1 MVFSNNLLFG
11 AAAAASS
18 GAAPFD
24 TTLIGNSVWLD
35 GSADGFTKPASE
47 FDAEDGKEF
56 TLGTWFQLTEFGV
69 AGALFCAGNGSGTY
83 TSLRHAAD
91 NKIYLQTE
99 AGSHILKTTA
109 VFRDV
114 AWYHI
119 LVSVDTTQAA
129 NTSRVRM
136 FINGVETELTG
147 TYPAEN
153 HAYDFNLASVH
164 EVGDS
169 YENGAF
175 EGYLAQS
182 FMIGTKSIQQGDFA
196 ITDFLDSFTFGTNGS
211 QYVPKKNSDIVT
223 LTAAGSDNSFLLD
236 YANSSDLGN
245 DTSGYNND
253 FTATSMTAA
262 NQTGS
267 SPSSAF
273 ATWNPLRVNTQTQTF
288 AEGNLRFSSTQ
299 TSTNPAATGNYGVSS
314 GKFYWE
320 VFVVAQGNTSNMLGI
335 CDVQAGLEDDTN
347 ALYASALMYSYE
359 FAGTKRNNNSSASY
373 GDAIATNDIVG
384 IALDMDNGGV
394 YFSKNGTFQAS
405 GDPTSGSSLTNA
417 AFTGLNSAGSGVFQP
432 YYLAYSSG
440 DGVANFGQSPTF
452 NGQTTAGG
460 NTDANGR
467 GNFKYSVPSGYK
479 ALTSANLSAPDY
491 QGIDSFSPI
500 LYEGNG
506 EGQRVGDFVP
516 FTDSY
521 TINNSAMFNEADERS
536 FRRTPSSAGNQKTW
550 TFSTWMKRTQA
561 NADYSLLNVTNS
573 KEVQILLH
581 NSPTGSIQVFFY
593 NGSATDAD
601 IVTAGGFED
610 MSNWHNIVVAVDTR
624 SNGNGGP
631 ASANDRIIIY
641 VDGVRQTL
649 STSDNPSDDYD
660 TLLNTATE
668 HTIGQKPNGADDL
681 QGYLADTVLIDGSQ
695 LTASSFGQVDTSTNR
710 WVPKDVSGLTFGTN
724 GFYLKYEN
732 SPTNIAASE
741 TGLKSDDLD
750 VGAVSLLTDGTQY
763 GSWNAG
769 SNLVYQ
775 NANSTT
781 KSWWGVDF
789 GSGVTKTI
797 KSATLFGNQTGDGS
811 SAGFTSVS
819 GAVTWTLFGSNSAQA
834 TSDNDL
840 SSLTSLGTASV
851 ADGITKGAA
860 VTIDAS
866 SNTTAFRYF
875 YVQMNTTAS
884 LRRLLGEIQLYETA
898 GGGITNDSSGQNND
912 LVAAGAWTSSDQF
925 IDTPSQ
931 NFDNLG
937 GASSGS
943 PTISEGNT
951 LATIAAGGKQIRSNF
966 NLSSGKWYVEVDV
979 QATNNSASMG
989 LVPSR
994 SATWANGP
1002 GRDANGGIS
1011 YETDGDVYSDNVQ
1024 DATAEASFAAGDVIQ
1039 MAIDMNVKKVWFGKN
1054 NTFGGNPSAGTGGYS
1069 LPASILSD
1077 GAALITL
1084 GGYSG
1089 SQAATMQ
1096 INYGQFLVFDGG
1108 STTNGFKYTPPT
1120 DFNAVN
1126 QDNLDDTED
1135 KLTAWAWIKN
1145 RDATDNHMLFDKVRG
1160 VGNDLHSNDTTVEVF
1175 NANTVQRFFQ
1185 RGVQVGSDV
1194 EVNTANESYVLWQWA
1209 NDGTRTANTAGA
1221 KNIFETVSTPGHF
1234 AIFDWDGNS
1243 TAGAFQHS
1251 MGGAIEMIIVKRRN
1265 VGAWNWYVWHKA
1277 IPDTK
1282 AYLLDTNDS
1291 GHTSTYWN
1299 DVAVNAA
1306 NQFTLGATEG
1316 INKTGDEIISYAF
1329 RSVPGV
1335 CKVGSYTGNGDND
1348 GPYISVGFLP
1358 RYILVRSTSGTRN
1371 WNILDTVRN
1380 PLNIASPSVLL
1391 ANTTAA
1397 DTAGQVGAFDILSDG
1412 FKPRDT
1418 ALNTNGSGETYLY
1431 MAMADIGGNGTL
1443 PPVYGR

>member
-1 MVFSNNLLFG
+1 MSLFSNNLLLG
-11 AAAAASS
+11 AGGQST
-18 GAAPFD
+18 GPDPFNP
-24 TTLIGNSVWLD
+24 TVIGNSIWLD
-35 GSADGFTKPASE
+35 GTADYLTKTFSSGSAQTRLVFSTWVQRNSFTSDIQEIFQGYKVIGSTPTTNRMGFKASTSE
-47 FDAEDGKEF
+47 FEIFIAQTDLSEK
-56 TLGTWFQLTEFGV
+56 
-69 AGALFCAGNGSGTY
+69 TY
-83 TSLRHAAD
+83 T
-91 NKIYLQTE
+91 
-99 AGSHILKTTA
+99 TTR
-109 VFRDV
+109 VFRDIG
-114 AWYHI
+114 WYHLI
-119 LVSVDTTQAA
+119 ISLDANVTDSVQLYVNGIRETSLALTTGSA
-129 NTSRVRM
+129 
-136 FINGVETELTG
+136 L
-147 TYPAEN
+147 
-153 HAYDFNLASVH
+153 
-164 EVGDS
+164 
-169 YENGAF
+169 NGAVSAWGNAGLHNIGAYTNTVAYR
-175 EGYLAQS
+175 EWLNGYLTQS
-182 FMIGTKSIQQGDFA
+182 TMLVGKSIQAGTA
-196 ITDFLDSFTFGTNGS
+196 AVTDFLDSFAYGTNGS
-211 QYVPKKNSDIVT
+211 QFAAKKDSDVAA
-223 LTAAGSDNSFLLD
+223 LASTAGGNSFCLD
-236 YANSSDLGN
+236 FSNSGSLGLDSSTLGN
-245 DTSGYNND
+245 NFAVDGTGS
-253 FTATSMTAA
+253 TIAAA
-262 NQTGS
+262 NQVTS

-273 ATWNPLRVNTQTQTF
+273 CTWNPLRVNTQTQTF

-335 CDVQAGLEDDTN
+335 CDVAAGLEDDAN

-359 FAGTKRNNNSSASY
+359 FAGTKRNNNSSTSY
-373 GDAIATNDIVG
+373 GDSITTGDIVG

-506 EGQRVGDFVP
+506 TGQRVGDFVP

-925 IDTPSQ
+925 IDTPS
-931 NFDNLG
+931 
-937 GASSGS
+937 A
-943 PTISEGNT
+943 
-951 LATIAAGGKQIRSNF
+951 
-966 NLSSGKWYVEVDV
+966 
-979 QATNNSASMG
+979 
-989 LVPSR
+989 
-994 SATWANGP
+994 
-1002 GRDANGGIS
+1002 
-1011 YETDGDVYSDNVQ
+1011 
-1024 DATAEASFAAGDVIQ
+1024 
-1039 MAIDMNVKKVWFGKN
+1039 
-1054 NTFGGNPSAGTGGYS
+1054 
-1069 LPASILSD
+1069 
-1077 GAALITL
+1077 
-1084 GGYSG
+1084 
-1089 SQAATMQ
+1089 
-1096 INYGQFLVFDGG
+1096 
-1108 STTNGFKYTPPT
+1108 
-1120 DFNAVN
+1120 
-1126 QDNLDDTED
+1126 
-1135 KLTAWAWIKN
+1135 KL
-1145 RDATDNHMLFDKVRG
+1145 
-1160 VGNDLHSNDTTVEVF
+1160 
-1175 NANTVQRFFQ
+1175 
-1185 RGVQVGSDV
+1185 
-1194 EVNTANESYVLWQWA
+1194 
-1209 NDGTRTANTAGA
+1209 
-1221 KNIFETVSTPGHF
+1221 
-1234 AIFDWDGNS
+1234 
-1243 TAGAFQHS
+1243 
-1251 MGGAIEMIIVKRRN
+1251 
-1265 VGAWNWYVWHKA
+1265 
-1277 IPDTK
+1277 
-1282 AYLLDTNDS
+1282 
-1291 GHTSTYWN
+1291 
-1299 DVAVNAA
+1299 
-1306 NQFTLGATEG
+1306 
-1316 INKTGDEIISYAF
+1316 
-1329 RSVPGV
+1329 
-1335 CKVGSYTGNGDND
+1335 
-1348 GPYISVGFLP
+1348 
-1358 RYILVRSTSGTRN
+1358 
-1371 WNILDTVRN
+1371 
-1380 PLNIASPSVLL
+1380 
-1391 ANTTAA
+1391 
-1397 DTAGQVGAFDILSDG
+1397 
-1412 FKPRDT
+1412 
-1418 ALNTNGSGETYLY
+1418 
-1431 MAMADIGGNGTL
+1431 
-1443 PPVYGR
+1443 